1 MNKPNILVITTLYP
15 NQIQFRHGV
24 FVETR
29 INHLR
34 QSDKVSIKVIA
45 PVPWFPI
52 KSKYFPGYSKLVDI
66 PRHEIRHGIDVYH
79 PRYIVIPKIGMLVT
93 PFLLA
98 FSIYRQIKRLHKQGY
113 QFEIMDAHYYYPDG
127 VAAAIVASLFK
138 VPLIITAR
146 GTDINLIP
154 NFAMPRKMI
163 LWASKVAHFN
173 LAVCNALRQRM
184 LELGV
189 DQSSARVLRNGVDL
203 TLFTPLDHDT
213 LKQAWPIQDRLLIS
227 VGNLLELKGHHL
239 VIEAMVALPNYQ
251 LFIIGGGEWEEK
263 LKNLA
268 QQLGVQGRVRFLG
281 EVYQQQLSEL
291 YSCADALILASSR
304 EGWPNVLLESMACG
318 TPVIATSVG
327 ACSEIVQASEAGV
340 LCAERSAQGIV
351 NAVNRL
357 FSNYPDRA
365 KTRQYAEKFSWD
377 ETTASLL
384 ELFSEIKQSVHGG
397 STA

>member
-1 MNKPNILVITTLYP
+1 
-15 NQIQFRHGV
+15 
-24 FVETR
+24 
-29 INHLR
+29 
-34 QSDKVSIKVIA
+34 
-45 PVPWFPI
+45 
-52 KSKYFPGYSKLVDI
+52 
-66 PRHEIRHGIDVYH
+66 
-79 PRYIVIPKIGMLVT
+79 
-93 PFLLA
+93 
-98 FSIYRQIKRLHKQGY
+98 
-113 QFEIMDAHYYYPDG
+113 
-127 VAAAIVASLFK
+127 
-138 VPLIITAR
+138 
-146 GTDINLIP
+146 
-154 NFAMPRKMI
+154 
-163 LWASKVAHFN
+163 
-173 LAVCNALRQRM
+173 
-184 LELGV
+184 
-189 DQSSARVLRNGVDL
+189 
-203 TLFTPLDHDT
+203 
-213 LKQAWPIQDRLLIS
+213 
-227 VGNLLELKGHHL
+227 
-239 VIEAMVALPNYQ
+239 MVALPNYQ

>member
-213 LKQAWPIQDRLLIS
+213 LK
-227 VGNLLELKGHHL
+227 
-239 VIEAMVALPNYQ
+239 
-251 LFIIGGGEWEEK
+251 
-263 LKNLA
+263 
-268 QQLGVQGRVRFLG
+268 
-281 EVYQQQLSEL
+281 
-291 YSCADALILASSR
+291 
-304 EGWPNVLLESMACG
+304 
-318 TPVIATSVG
+318 
-327 ACSEIVQASEAGV
+327 
-340 LCAERSAQGIV
+340 
-351 NAVNRL
+351 
-357 FSNYPDRA
+357 
-365 KTRQYAEKFSWD
+365 
-377 ETTASLL
+377 
-384 ELFSEIKQSVHGG
+384 
-397 STA
+397 